1 MFFCIYGM
9 PTNIWTNMYVNI
21 YPYTLKES
29 FFISRIKI
37 LQGTV
42 LNPKHRRKKKKKKR
56 IISLIQTML
65 VYEESKLITFPL
77 VCATRGKVL
86 EQNVALGIQWVTW
99 GGGRTSKIMLIPY
112 ILDVTKWIQ
121 AYFAEKNYLRGNKW
135 EAMSWPI
142 NYVLYLTHRFLSYQT
157 FIIAVS
163 IYYINLYISW

>member
-42 LNPKHRRKKKKKKR
+42 LNPKHRRKKKKKKKNHFTHSNNVGLWR
-56 IISLIQTML
+56 IKVNNIPTG
-65 VYEESKLITFPL
+65 VCHKRESSGTECSIRNTVGNL
-77 VCATRGKVL
+77 
-86 EQNVALGIQWVTW
+86 